1 LNILDF
7 KNPVET
13 VQNLHLVLSSLV
25 DIQGRT
31 RPTRTVYQGLVF
43 HLDLQLKSA
52 VKKEEEL
59 VRRYPY
65 SNLSMLKQRDGTSAS
80 VIGIWSGICS
90 VLLCTSGELPT
101 AKLEEEQK
109 LLAYALAHCTN
120 QGKFNKFN
128 SND

>member
-1 LNILDF
+1 MWLDES
-7 KNPVET
+7 V
-13 VQNLHLVLSSLV
+13 
-25 DIQGRT
+25 T
-31 RPTRTVYQGLVF
+31 RKGEGGEIFRANTAYSDGISRACFPPRP
-43 HLDLQLKSA
+43 A
-52 VKKEEEL
+52 VKERRKKGGEL

-65 SNLSMLKQRDGTSAS
+65 SNLSMLKQRDGTNAS